1 MAEARTRKRK
11 EKNDIVPEYE
21 LNPFCFEEEL
31 KIETK
36 TRNLTTRKG
45 TELVSKN
52 GDSTETYF
60 TNVVQKKEVDKEE
73 FIKLFTSQIRVY
85 FDLTKTAY
93 KVFFIVLN
101 LYQKEIGRDEVY
113 LTCKKAQNIAK
124 ALDNFEL
131 STPVYYKGLNELIE
145 KKIIAKSTEKYIY
158 FINPAVFFNG
168 DRARFVTEIIKKKEE
183 LHKEKMKEAIES
195 TAIKSIEEKVEVVDD
210 VEEIDQLMKKLAAK
224 KAAALKA
231 KEVTDSFSI
240 EDFERVQKEYEEET
254 TPF

>member
-1 MAEARTRKRK
+1 MTETRKRK
-11 EKNDIVPEYE
+11 EKNDIVQEYE

-31 KIETK
+31 KIQTK
-36 TRNLTTRKG
+36 TRNLTTKKG
-45 TELVSKN
+45 TELVEKN

-73 FIKLFTSQIRVY
+73 FIKLFTSQIRIY

-101 LYQKEIGRDEVY
+101 LYQKEIGKDEVY

-124 ALDNFEL
+124 ALDNFDL

-183 LHKEKMKEAIES
+183 IEKEKIQKAVET
-195 TAIKSIEEKVEVVDD
+195 TAIKSIEEKVEVIENIED
-210 VEEIDQLMKKLAAK
+210 IDFLIKQLQEKKAK
-224 KAAALKA
+224 KELSKKAL
-231 KEVTDSFSI
+231 ESFSD
-240 EDFERVQKEYEEET
+240 EDLENIVNEAVEA
-254 TPF
+254 PF